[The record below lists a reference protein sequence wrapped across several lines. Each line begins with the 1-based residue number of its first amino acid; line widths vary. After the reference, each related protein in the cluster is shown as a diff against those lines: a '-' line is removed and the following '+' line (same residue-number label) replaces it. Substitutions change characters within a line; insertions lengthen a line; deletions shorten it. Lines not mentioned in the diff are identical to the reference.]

1 MPRVRL
7 ARASRVTAQGHGN
20 TGGMTVLVG
29 IVLILFGSMFVFG
42 FRKFPAM
49 SSTGLKAAN
58 AASSFAKFTN
68 IVLGLFFVVF
78 GLLTLAGQ
86 VHVTN

>member
-1 MPRVRL
+1 MGTL
-7 ARASRVTAQGHGN
+7 D
-20 TGGMTVLVG
+20 GMTVLVG
-29 IVLILFGSMFVFG
+29 IVLVLFGSMFVFG
-42 FRKFPAM
+42 FRKFPVM
-49 SSTGLKAAN
+49 SSTGLKFAN
-58 AASSFAKFTN
+58 AGSSVAKLTS

>member
-1 MPRVRL
+1 MG
-7 ARASRVTAQGHGN
+7 TQ
-20 TGGMTVLVG
+20 GGMTVLVG
-29 IVLILFGSMFVFG
+29 IALVLFGSMFLFA
-42 FRKFPAM
+42 FRTFPAM

-58 AASSFAKFTN
+58 AGSSFAKFTN